1 VGHTIVLALAAAV
14 YPTILAAVIVIL
26 GRPHARQLLLGF
38 LAGGMI
44 MSVAAGLVVLWA
56 IEKSGKVIDLKQ
68 TTRPAFDIAAGFLS
82 LIVAWIVWT
91 DRAGKLG
98 VRRRQSKVP
107 TGKPS
112 LIQRVAG
119 HATFWPM
126 IFAGALL
133 SLPSVWYL
141 AALTEIATDRP
152 TSYQVL
158 QVLVFN
164 AIMFVL
170 VEVPVVLFLLDEAG
184 ARRRVAAF
192 SAWIHAH
199 AREVGTS
206 VAGLA
211 GAYLLTRGAIAS

>member
-1 VGHTIVLALAAAV
+1 
-14 YPTILAAVIVIL
+14 
-26 GRPHARQLLLGF
+26 LLGF
-38 LAGGMI
+38 LAGGMVMI
-44 MSVAAGLVVLWA
+44 LAAGFIVLWA

-68 TTRPAFDIAAGFLS
+68 TTRPVLDIAAGVFS
-82 LIVAWIVWT
+82 LAVAWIVWT

-98 VRRRQSKVP
+98 VRRRQSKAAARQ
-107 TGKPS
+107 PS
-112 LIQRVAG
+112 LIQRVAR

-126 IFAGALL
+126 IAAGALL

-141 AALTEIATDRP
+141 AALTEIATDKP

-170 VEVPVVLFLLDEAG
+170 VEVPVVLFLVDEEG

-206 VAGLA
+206 VAGIA